1 MKNTGDLKMNV
12 YSDRIKNLKPSI
24 IREIFKFTADPT
36 VIPFAAGNPAPE
48 VFPAEKFAALAA
60 DIFREEPVAAL
71 QYSVSEGYPKLR
83 EWVKSD
89 MESKDIFR
97 PGEDDLIITAGAQQ
111 VMELSTKTICNEG
124 EVIIC
129 ENPSFIGSL
138 NTFRSYAAKLVGVD
152 MDDEGMCPVKLE
164 AALKANPR
172 TAFIYIIPN
181 FHNPTGKTTSL
192 QRRKDILSL
201 AYKYNVLILEDN
213 PYGDLR
219 FTGVDIPS
227 IKSMDKK
234 GHVIYAG
241 SFSKTLAPGL
251 RVGFMC
257 APENI
262 VQKSVAALQCS
273 TVHTNILAQMLAYR
287 FVTGVNFEEY
297 LGGLR
302 QVYKRKRDLMLG
314 SLNFAFPSQ
323 VKFTEPEGGLFIWG
337 TLPFGDAVDFSRK
350 AVKNKVA
357 IVPGNAFCIDE
368 NEKSLCFRMTY
379 ATPTDEQIEKG
390 VELLKECYYKL

>member
-1 MKNTGDLKMNV
+1 MNV

-48 VFPAEKFAALAA
+48 VFPAQKLAEIAA

-71 QYSVSEGYPKLR
+71 QYSISEGYPKLR
-83 EWVKSD
+83 EWLKAD
-89 MESKDIFR
+89 MEAKGIFT
-97 PGEDDLIITAGAQQ
+97 PDNDDLIITAGAQQ
-111 VMELSTKTICNEG
+111 VMELVTKTICNEG
-124 EVIIC
+124 ETIIC
-129 ENPSFIGSL
+129 EKPSFIGSL
-138 NTFRSYAAKLVGVD
+138 NSFRSYAAKLVGVD
-152 MDDEGMCPVKLE
+152 MDDEGMNPEKLE

-172 TAFIYIIPN
+172 TAFIYIIPS

-192 QRRKDILSL
+192 QRRKDILAL

-213 PYGDLR
+213 PYGDIR
-219 FTGVDIPS
+219 FSGVDIPT

-241 SFSKTLAPGL
+241 SFSKTIAPGL

-257 APENI
+257 APEGI

-314 SLNFAFPSQ
+314 SLQFAFPVQ

-337 TLPFGDAVDFSRK
+337 QLPFGDSVEFSRK
-350 AVKNKVA
+350 AVQNKVA
-357 IVPGNAFCIDE
+357 IVPGNAFNVDE

-390 VELLKECYYKL
+390 VELLKECYYKM

>member
-1 MKNTGDLKMNV
+1 MNV

-48 VFPAEKFAALAA
+48 VFPAEKLGGILA

-83 EWVKSD
+83 EHIKADLSK
-89 MESKDIFR
+89 KDIFR
-97 PGEDDLIITAGAQQ
+97 EGDDDIIITAGAQQ
-111 VMELSTKTICNEG
+111 VMELSTKVICNEG
-124 EVIIC
+124 ETIIC
-129 ENPSFIGSL
+129 ESPSFIGSL
-138 NTFRSYAAKLVGVD
+138 NTFRSYASKLVGVE
-152 MDDEGMCPVKLE
+152 MDDEGMNPERLE

-172 TAFIYIIPN
+172 TAFIYVIPN

-192 QRRKDILSL
+192 QRRKEILAL

-219 FTGVDIPS
+219 FVGVDIPS

-241 SFSKTLAPGL
+241 SFSKTIAPGL

-257 APENI
+257 APEAI

-273 TVHTNILAQMLAYR
+273 TVHTNIMSQMLVYR
-287 FVTGVNFEEY
+287 FVTGGGYDEY
-297 LGGLR
+297 LQGLR
-302 QVYKRKRDLMLG
+302 QVYKRKRDLMVG
-314 SLNFAFPSQ
+314 TLNFIFPSQ

-337 TLPFGDAVDFSRK
+337 TLPFGDAVEFSRK

-357 IVPGNAFCIDE
+357 IVPGNAFCVDE

-390 VELLKECYYKL
+390 VELLKECYYKN

>member
-1 MKNTGDLKMNV
+1 MNV

-36 VIPFAAGNPAPE
+36 VIPFAAGNPSPE
-48 VFPAEKFAALAA
+48 VFPSEKLAEITA
-60 DIFREEPVAAL
+60 DIFREDAVTAL

-83 EWVKSD
+83 EWLKKD
-89 MESKDIFR
+89 MEEKGVFR

-111 VMELSTKTICNEG
+111 VMELTTKTICNEG
-124 EVIIC
+124 EAIIC

-138 NTFRSYAAKLVGVD
+138 NTFRSYNAKLVGVD
-152 MDDEGMCPVKLE
+152 MDDDGMVPERLE

-201 AYKYNVLILEDN
+201 AYKYNVPILEDN

-219 FTGVDIPS
+219 FAGVDIPS
-227 IKSMDKK
+227 IKALDKK
-234 GHVIYAG
+234 GQVIYAG
-241 SFSKTLAPGL
+241 SFSKIIAPGL
-251 RVGFMC
+251 RVGFML
-257 APENI
+257 APESI

-273 TVHTNILAQMLAYR
+273 TVHTNILAQLITYR
-287 FVTGVNFEEY
+287 LITGTGMDEY
-297 LGGLR
+297 LEKLR
-302 QVYKRKRDLMLG
+302 QVYKRKRDLMLNN
-314 SLNFAFPSQ
+314 LKFNFPLE
-323 VKFTEPEGGLFIWG
+323 VKFTEPEGGLFVWANM
-337 TLPFGDAVDFSRK
+337 PFGDALEFSRK
-350 AVKNKVA
+350 AVQSKVA

-368 NEKSLCFRMTY
+368 NEKSLSFRMTY
-379 ATPTDEQIEKG
+379 ATPSDEQIEKG
-390 VELLKECYYKL
+390 TELLAKCYKSL

>member
-1 MKNTGDLKMNV
+1 MNV

-36 VIPFAAGNPAPE
+36 VIPFAAGNPSPE
-48 VFPAEKFAALAA
+48 VFPTDKLAKLAA
-60 DIFREEPVAAL
+60 DIFAEEPVAAL
-71 QYSVSEGYPKLR
+71 QYSISEGYPKLR
-83 EWVKSD
+83 EWLKSD
-89 MESKDIFR
+89 MEAKGIFR

-111 VMELSTKTICNEG
+111 VMELSTKVICNEG
-124 EVIIC
+124 ETIIC
-129 ENPSFIGSL
+129 EKPSFIGSL
-138 NTFRSYAAKLVGVD
+138 NSFRSYNAKLVGVD
-152 MDDEGMCPVKLE
+152 TDNEGICPDKLE

-181 FHNPTGKTTSL
+181 FHNPTGLTTSL
-192 QRRKDILSL
+192 QRRKDVLSL
-201 AYKYNVLILEDN
+201 AYKYNVVVLEDN

-219 FTGVDIPS
+219 FTGVDIPT

-241 SFSKTLAPGL
+241 SFSKTISPGL

-257 APENI
+257 APEGI

-287 FVTGVNFEEY
+287 FITSDGFDEY
-297 LGGLR
+297 LEGLR
-302 QVYKRKRDLMLG
+302 QVYKRKRDLMLN
-314 SLNFAFPSQ
+314 SLKFNFPVQ
-323 VKFTEPEGGLFIWG
+323 VKFTEPEGGLFVWG
-337 TLPFGDAVDFSRK
+337 TLPFGDSVEFSRK

-357 IVPGNAFCIDE
+357 IVPGNAFSVDE
-368 NEKSLCFRMTY
+368 SEKSMSFRMTY
-379 ATPTDEQIEKG
+379 ATPSDEQIEKG
-390 VELLKECYYKL
+390 VEILKECYYKV

>member
-1 MKNTGDLKMNV
+1 MNV

-48 VFPAEKFAALAA
+48 VFPAEKLAEIAA
-60 DIFREEPVAAL
+60 DIFKEEPVAAL
-71 QYSVSEGYPKLR
+71 QYSISEGYPKLR
-83 EWVKSD
+83 EWLKAD
-89 MESKDIFR
+89 MEAKGIFA
-97 PGEDDLIITAGAQQ
+97 PDNDDLIITAGAQQ
-111 VMELSTKTICNEG
+111 VMELVTKTICNEG
-124 EVIIC
+124 EAIIC
-129 ENPSFIGSL
+129 EKPSFIGSL
-138 NTFRSYAAKLVGVD
+138 NSFRSYAAKLVGVD
-152 MDDEGMCPVKLE
+152 MDDEGMNPEKLE

-172 TAFIYIIPN
+172 TAFIYVIPS

-192 QRRKDILSL
+192 QRRKEILAL

-213 PYGDLR
+213 PYGDIR
-219 FTGVDIPS
+219 FSGVDIPT

-241 SFSKTLAPGL
+241 SFSKTIAPGL

-257 APENI
+257 APEGI

-287 FVTGVNFEEY
+287 FVTGVNYEEY

-314 SLNFAFPSQ
+314 SLQFAFPVQ

-337 TLPFGDAVDFSRK
+337 TLPFGDSVEFSRK
-350 AVKNKVA
+350 AVQNKVA
-357 IVPGNAFCIDE
+357 IVPGNAFNVDE

-379 ATPTDEQIEKG
+379 ATPSDEQIEKG
-390 VELLKECYYKL
+390 VELLKECYYKM

>member
-1 MKNTGDLKMNV
+1 MNI

-36 VIPFAAGNPAPE
+36 VIPFAAGNPSPE
-48 VFPAEKFAALAA
+48 VFPAAKFASITA

-83 EWVKSD
+83 EWLKKD
-89 MESKDIFR
+89 MGEKGVFN
-97 PGEDDLIITAGAQQ
+97 PGGDDLIITAGAQQ
-111 VMELSTKTICNEG
+111 VMELSTKAICNEG
-124 EVIIC
+124 ETIIC
-129 ENPSFIGSL
+129 ESPSFIGSL
-138 NTFRSYAAKLVGVD
+138 NTFRSYAAKLAGVET
-152 MDDEGMCPVKLE
+152 DDDGMLPERLE

-172 TAFIYIIPN
+172 TAFIYVIPN
-181 FHNPTGKTTSL
+181 FHNPTGKTTTL

-219 FTGVDIPS
+219 FSGVDIPS
-227 IKSMDKK
+227 IKSLDKK

-257 APENI
+257 APESI
-262 VQKSVAALQCS
+262 VQKCVAALHCS
-273 TVHTNILAQMLAYR
+273 TVHTNILSQMLAYR
-287 FVTGVNFEEY
+287 FVSDGGFEEY
-297 LGGLR
+297 LQGLR

-314 SLNFAFPSQ
+314 SLQFSFPVE

-337 TLPFGDAVDFSRK
+337 VLPFSADGDVGGFVRK
-350 AVKNKVA
+350 AIEHKVA
-357 IVPGNAFCIDE
+357 VVPGNAFCIDE
-368 NEKSLCFRMTY
+368 SEKSLAFRMTY

-390 VELLKECYYKL
+390 VEILSKCY